1 MTCIFV
7 IAFLVGLGLEPATAL
22 GPITLTLG
30 TTAVVLT
37 GCQCY
42 KKNFVRNLQI
52 FVIS

>member
-1 MTCIFV
+1 MTCIFA

-30 TTAVVLT
+30 TTAVILT

-42 KKNFVRNLQI
+42 RTFFVRNLQI
-52 FVIS
+52 LVIS